1 MNKNLAAYH
10 EESLKCI
17 RCGLCQTV
25 CPIYAEIYS
34 EPSVARGK
42 VRLVRELVEGNVDVS
57 PRLREIMDLCL
68 DCKAC
73 VANCPASVHAN
84 ELVFAAR
91 SYMAAKEGLPAS
103 IKGMLQGLSNNSLQE
118 LGRML
123 IHFYQNSGTQKLV
136 RASGIAKALSS
147 DLAHKESLLP
157 HMSSPGFRSIAPSL
171 AGRKKGGMKVAYFIS
186 CMTHMTGTELGK
198 KLVTVLEQHNCE
210 VVIPTEVG
218 CCGAPHLAYGDDES
232 AKDLAV
238 RNIKALNA
246 AGVEAI
252 VTDCATCGSTLK
264 KYSDLIPD
272 AGDFSKKVYDI
283 SEFLVKVTGIK
294 PGSTINERIVTYHD
308 PCHLNRG
315 QGVGMAAREVMKAIP
330 GLELREMP
338 EADRCCGGAGSF
350 GMNHYDISMRILDRK
365 ITNIKSVNP
374 QLVLTSC
381 PACKMQLQHGLG
393 RNGLDIAVHHP
404 IELLADTYKTE

>member
-1 MNKNLAAYH
+1 MNISLDSYH

-42 VRLVRELVEGNVDVS
+42 VRLVRELVEGNLEAT
-57 PRLREIMDLCL
+57 PRLKEIMDLCL

-91 SYMAAKEGLPAS
+91 SYITAKEGLPFS

-123 IHFYQNSGTQKLV
+123 IRFYQSSGTQKIV
-136 RASGIAKALSS
+136 RASGIAKAISE
-147 DLAHKESLLP
+147 DLANKESLMP
-157 HMSSPGFRSIAPSL
+157 TMASPGFRAIAPTL
-171 AGRKKGGMKVAYFIS
+171 VRRRKGGMKVVYFIS
-186 CMTHMTGTELGK
+186 CMTHLIGAELGK
-198 KLVTVLEQHNCE
+198 KVVTVLEQHGCE
-210 VVIPTEVG
+210 VFIPTDVS
-218 CCGAPHLAYGDDES
+218 CCGAPHRAYGDVES
-232 AKDLAV
+232 AAALAA
-238 RNIKALNA
+238 RNIAALTA
-246 AGVEAI
+246 SGVEAI
-252 VTDCATCGSTLK
+252 ITDCATCGSTLK
-264 KYSDLIPD
+264 KYGEMVPG
-272 AGDFSKKVYDI
+272 AEDFAKKVYDV

-294 PGSTINERIVTYHD
+294 AGGKVNERVVTYHD

-315 QGVGMAAREVMKAIP
+315 QGVGMTAREVMRSIP

-350 GMNHYDISMRILDRK
+350 GMNHYDLSMRILDRK
-365 ITNIKSVNP
+365 IANIKSVNP
-374 QLVLTSC
+374 SLVLTSC
-381 PACKMQLQHGLG
+381 PACRMQLQHGLR
-393 RNGLDIAVHHP
+393 RNSLDIAVNHP
-404 IELLADTYKTE
+404 IELLADTYNV

>member
-1 MNKNLAAYH
+1 MNKPLASYRD
-10 EESLKCI
+10 ESLKCI

-25 CPIYAEIYS
+25 CPIYSELYS

-42 VRLVRELVEGNVDVS
+42 VRLVRELVDGNIEVT
-57 PRLREIMDLCL
+57 PRLKEIMDLCL

-73 VANCPASVHAN
+73 VANCPASVHTN
-84 ELVFAAR
+84 ELVLMAR
-91 SYMAAKEGLPAS
+91 SYITAQKGMPAS

-123 IHFYQNSGTQKLV
+123 VHFYQNSGTQKIV
-136 RASGIAKALSS
+136 RATGIAKAISA
-147 DLAHKESLLP
+147 DLAHKESLIP
-157 HMSSPGFRSIAPSL
+157 TMASPGFRSIAPTL
-171 AGRKKGGMKVAYFIS
+171 ARRKKGGMKVAYFIS

-198 KLVTVLEQHNCE
+198 KLVSVLEQQGCE
-210 VVIPTEVG
+210 VFIPTGVS
-218 CCGAPHLAYGDDES
+218 CCGAPHLAYGDVDS
-232 AKDLAV
+232 AAKLAAN
-238 RNIKALNA
+238 NIAALTE

-264 KYSDLIPD
+264 KYSEIVPE
-272 AGDFSKKVYDI
+272 AEGFSKKVYDI

-294 PGSTINERIVTYHD
+294 TGPKVNEKVVTYHD

-315 QGVGMAAREVMKAIP
+315 QGEGMAAREVMRSIP

-350 GMNHYDISMRILDRK
+350 GMNHYEISMRILDRK
-365 ITNIKSVNP
+365 INNIKSVDP

-381 PACKMQLQHGLG
+381 PACKMQLQHGLS
-393 RNGLDIAVHHP
+393 RNGLDIAVNHP
-404 IELLADTYKTE
+404 IELLADTYTL